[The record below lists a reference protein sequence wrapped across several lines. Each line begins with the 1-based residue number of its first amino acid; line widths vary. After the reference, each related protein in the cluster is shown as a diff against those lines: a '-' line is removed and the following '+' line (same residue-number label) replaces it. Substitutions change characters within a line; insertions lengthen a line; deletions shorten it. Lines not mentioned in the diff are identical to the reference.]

1 MVFLAFQPLLASK
14 ISDFDIACNIK
25 IQNSQ
30 VRLNP
35 VVTR

>member
-14 ISDFDIACNIK
+14 ISYFDIARHIK
-25 IQNSQ
+25 IRNTQ

>member
-14 ISDFDIACNIK
+14 ISDFDIARHIK
-25 IQNSQ
+25 IQNTQ